1 MGHVRASM
9 LAAVAGVRDQWTAAQ
24 ANGWYEGQPWL
35 VGANY
40 VPANAINQLDMWQA
54 ATFDPATIDKA
65 LGWAA
70 GLGMNTMRVYLH
82 NLLGEE
88 DAEGFTQRIDAF
100 LAIAAKHGIKPMF
113 VLFDSCWDPD
123 PRLGPQHPPIPGG
136 HNSGWV
142 QAPGRARLEDTAQ
155 YDKLEAYVK
164 GVVGA
169 FADDERILAWDVW
182 NEPDNDA
189 RRYPRHVG
197 KQALVEGLLDDVFAW
212 ARSADPAQPLTS
224 GVWQPQNDDWS
235 SPATQNGIEKIQ
247 LAESDIISFH
257 DYSWP
262 ESFER
267 RVRQLQGYGRPILCT
282 EYLSRGSGSTFD
294 TILPLGKEYNIAMF
308 NWGFVDGE
316 TQTRFPWDS
325 WQRPYTL
332 QEPMVWFH
340 DVMRADGTP
349 YREREAQLIR
359 RLTKAP

>member
-235 SPATQNGIEKIQ
+235 SPATQN
-247 LAESDIISFH
+247 ASRRSSSPSPTSSRSTIIAGRNRSSGACGSFRGTAGR
-257 DYSWP
+257 SSAP
-262 ESFER
+262 NICRAAAVRPSIPSCRSARSTISRCSTGASSTARLR
-267 RVRQLQGYGRPILCT
+267 RGFRGT
-282 EYLSRGSGSTFD
+282 RGSGLTRSRSRWSGST
-294 TILPLGKEYNIAMF
+294 T
-308 NWGFVDGE
+308 
-316 TQTRFPWDS
+316 
-325 WQRPYTL
+325 
-332 QEPMVWFH
+332 
-340 DVMRADGTP
+340 
-349 YREREAQLIR
+349 
-359 RLTKAP
+359 